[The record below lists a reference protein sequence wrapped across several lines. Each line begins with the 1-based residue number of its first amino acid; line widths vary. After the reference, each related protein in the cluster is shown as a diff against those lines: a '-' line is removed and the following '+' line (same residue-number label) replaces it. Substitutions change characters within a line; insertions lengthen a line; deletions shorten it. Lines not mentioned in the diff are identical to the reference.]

1 MEDST
6 MPMMTKNPLIIAV
19 LLTSLICGS
28 CMAVVSLTQDSHSE
42 DITGATATLS
52 VSARAEASSP
62 GKEQV
67 DIKDLL
73 VRIERL
79 EGQIASYR
87 KSSKEP
93 QMMAMLEGFK
103 SEIESFRKSEGQTQV
118 DSDRSLPP
126 QSVWDPTEAEY
137 LKNSSLNY
145 EESSSRSSESPVHDF
160 VFEEGVQPESIVIVQ
175 GAVPGTLMSVEV
187 KNRWGHWIEV
197 YSGPDPQLGKLQEIW
212 VECPEAPLTEA
223 VRVEVEGGHGVEA
236 VAVVKGDELVWSVL
250 NR

>member
-1 MEDST
+1 

-19 LLTSLICGS
+19 MLTSLICGS

-42 DITGATATLS
+42 EITGATAALS
-52 VSARAEASSP
+52 VPARAEASSP

-67 DIKDLL
+67 DIEDLL

-87 KSSKEP
+87 ESSKEP

-103 SEIESFRKSEGQTQV
+103 SEIESFRKSEGQT
-118 DSDRSLPP
+118 
-126 QSVWDPTEAEY
+126 EAED
-137 LKNSSLNY
+137 LKKSSLNY
-145 EESSSRSSESPVHDF
+145 EESSPHDAESPVHDF

-250 NR
+250 NH